1 MIIVRDHSEEV
12 EDAEQWSNMNLKNI
26 VDEEKTKYFVSKIEK
41 YISLKNNQYFKFET
55 ICDDS
60 LSNDL
65 ANLIFYLI
73 FDNNKIIYFG
83 KSKEDNSQA
92 ILYEDLDLSMINNFV
107 DFNKHKIKN
116 FILMYMAAKII
127 CEEN

>member
-1 MIIVRDHSEEV
+1 
-12 EDAEQWSNMNLKNI
+12 MNLKNI

-41 YISLKNNQYFKFET
+41 YISLKNNQYFKLET

>member
-12 EDAEQWSNMNLKNI
+12 EDAEQWSNMDLKNI
-26 VDEEKTKYFVSKIEK
+26 ADEEKTKYFVSKIEK
-41 YISLKNNQYFKFET
+41 YISLKNNQYFKLET

-92 ILYEDLDLSMINNFV
+92 IFYEDLDLFMINNFV
-107 DFNKHKIKN
+107 NFNKHKIKN
-116 FILMYMAAKII
+116 FIWMYMAAKII